1 MKLPKTQQAL
11 LEAMQAGVVIHQCW
25 TPGTGMFFFRHDNL
39 KACTSA
45 GLALIRKGVART
57 QATGSDK
64 TLVLVDQSAAA
75 SLSDAGTA
83 GAAGAAGAVGQAQA

>member
-11 LEAMQAGVVIHQCW
+11 LEAMQAGVAIHQCW
-25 TPGTGMFFFRHDNL
+25 TPGTGMFYFRHDNL

-57 QATGSDK
+57 QGTGSDK

-75 SLSDAGTA
+75 SLSAAGTA
-83 GAAGAAGAVGQAQA
+83 GAAGAVGGQAQA